1 MTGSRAGTASR
12 APRARAGAAR
22 AVLQRGPG
30 NLDLVELPLPD
41 IGPDEALLRV
51 EACGICGTDVEEYSG
66 ALFDTI
72 GPTSPFVPG
81 HEPVGRIAAIGA
93 RAARRWALAEGDRV
107 VVEPA
112 LPCGACR
119 DCRTGRY
126 VLCAGW
132 DHFPMSYGFVPAKI
146 PPALWGGFA
155 DHMYLHPNSVVHK
168 VSDAVAPT
176 TAATFNAVAAGVE
189 WAVEVPG
196 TRAGDCVVVLGA
208 GQRGLACVL
217 AARAAGA
224 DPVIVTGLASDR
236 HKLDLALEL
245 GATAAVEVDAGDADG
260 GGVPAKV
267 LELTGGVRPDVVVD
281 VAAYDPQTVLDAL
294 ALARPGGTVILAG
307 LKGGRPVPGWISD
320 DVVTKGLRVQGVRAV
335 GHTSFR
341 RAVALID
348 SGERPLHRLVTHA
361 FGLQDA
367 AEAVETLAGNRP
379 GSRPISVVITPDQT
393 TADQIDPDQI
403 KPGQTVPPP
412 PTHP

>member
-1 MTGSRAGTASR
+1 MSGV
-12 APRARAGAAR
+12 GAAR
-22 AVLQRGPG
+22 AVLQRSPRT
-30 NLDLVELPLPD
+30 LDLVELPLPD

-93 RAARRWALAEGDRV
+93 RAARRWHLAEGDRV

-119 DCRTGRY
+119 ECRTGRY

-132 DHFPMSYGFVPAKI
+132 DHYPMSYGFVPAKI

-155 DHMYLHPNSVVHK
+155 DHMYLHPNSVVHR
-168 VSDAVAPT
+168 VPDAVDPI
-176 TAATFNAVAAGVE
+176 TAATFNALAAGVE
-189 WAVEVPG
+189 WGVEVPG

-224 DPVIVTGLASDR
+224 DPVIVTGLAADR
-236 HKLDLALEL
+236 HKLDLALDL
-245 GATAAVEVDAGDADG
+245 GATAVVVADQDPG
-260 GGVPAKV
+260 GHAADSGVPARV
-267 LELTGGVRPDVVVD
+267 LELTGGEPADVVID
-281 VAAYDPQTVLDAL
+281 VASHDPTTVLDAMKIV
-294 ALARPGGTVILAG
+294 RRGGTVVLAG
-307 LKGGRPVPGWISD
+307 LKGGKPVPGWVSD
-320 DVVTKGLRVQGVRAV
+320 DVVTRGLRVQGVRAV

-341 RAVALID
+341 RAVALIEA
-348 SGERPLHRLVTHA
+348 GGHPLHRLVTHTFA
-361 FGLQDA
+361 LPDA
-367 AEAVETLAGNRP
+367 AEAIETLGGNRP
-379 GSRPISVVITPDQT
+379 GTAPVSVVITPD
-393 TADQIDPDQI
+393 P
-403 KPGQTVPPP
+403 
-412 PTHP
+412 

>member
-1 MTGSRAGTASR
+1 M
-12 APRARAGAAR
+12 
-22 AVLQRGPG
+22 QRGPG

-93 RAARRWALAEGDRV
+93 RAARRWGIVEGDRV

-132 DHFPMSYGFVPAKI
+132 DHFPMSYGFIPAKI

-155 DHMYLHPNSVVHK
+155 DHMYLHANSVVHK

-245 GATAAVEVDAGDADG
+245 GATAAVEVDGGEADGVNADG

-267 LELTGGVRPDVVVD
+267 LESTGGVQPDVVID
-281 VAAYDPQTVLDAL
+281 VAAYDPQTVLDAMT
-294 ALARPGGTVILAG
+294 LARPGGTVILAG

-341 RAVALID
+341 RAVALIN
-348 SGERPLHRLVTHA
+348 SGEHPLHRLVTHT

-367 AEAVETLAGNRP
+367 AEAIETLAGNRP
-379 GSRPISVVITPDQT
+379 GSRPISVVITPDHT
-393 TADQIDPDQI
+393 TPDRPTPDQTN
-403 KPGQTVPPP
+403 PDQAVQE
-412 PTHP
+412 

>member
-1 MTGSRAGTASR
+1 MSRAGTT
-12 APRARAGAAR
+12 R
-22 AVLQRGPG
+22 AVLQRAPRHF
-30 NLDLVELPLPD
+30 DLVELPLPD

-93 RAARRWALAEGDRV
+93 RAARRWRLAEGDRV

-119 DCRTGRY
+119 ECRTGRY

-132 DHFPMSYGFVPAKI
+132 DHYPMSYGFVPAKI

-155 DHMYLHPNSVVHK
+155 DHMYLHPNSVVHR
-168 VSDAVAPT
+168 VPDAADPRI
-176 TAATFNAVAAGVE
+176 AATFNALAAGVE

-245 GATAAVEVDAGDADG
+245 GATAVVVADEPEADEPEADG
-260 GGVPAKV
+260 PEADGGVPAKV
-267 LELTGGVRPDVVVD
+267 LELTGGVAADVVID
-281 VAAYDPQTVLDAL
+281 VASHDPTTVLDAMTIV
-294 ALARPGGTVILAG
+294 RRGGTVILAG
-307 LKGGRPVPGWISD
+307 LKGGKPVPGWVSD

-341 RAVALID
+341 RAVALIEA
-348 SGERPLHRLVTHA
+348 GGHPLHRLVTHTFA
-361 FGLQDA
+361 LQDA
-367 AEAVETLAGNRP
+367 AEAIETLAGNRP
-379 GSRPISVVITPDQT
+379 GTAPVSVVITPDP
-393 TADQIDPDQI
+393 DP
-403 KPGQTVPPP
+403 
-412 PTHP
+412 